1 MNPSRSS
8 YQSLFQFLLLTI
20 FFILLG
26 GESGWAQTRRVSSR
40 SAVVADERLAVLRS
54 APQFYAPFLR
64 RIGRGRI
71 VTLLETQRSSDG
83 AVFYRVAVT
92 RRTRGWLQREAVVV
106 PSRAGD
112 DARLLALIKA
122 SRDFDRLARARIF
135 LDVFPRS
142 NLRAAVLLLFGDEAE
157 KTAAKLSREA
167 LRRLDPI
174 EMSATEAS
182 LASYF
187 LNYSGLDRYR
197 KQGIIFTFDDTT
209 HQFQYDGTV
218 WRELLRKHGQS
229 PEATIVRARRNRV
242 GSRR

>member
-1 MNPSRSS
+1 LNPSRSS
-8 YQSLFQFLLLTI
+8 YQSLFQFLLVTI
-20 FFILLG
+20 FFISLG
-26 GESGWAQTRRVSSR
+26 GESGWAQTRHLSSR
-40 SAVVADERLAVLRS
+40 SAVVADERLAVLRA

-71 VTLLETQRSSDG
+71 VTLLEAQRSSDG

-142 NLRAAVLLLFGDEAE
+142 SLRAAVLLLFGDEAE

-218 WRELLRKHGQS
+218 WRELLREPG
-229 PEATIVRARRNRV
+229 TRY
-242 GSRR
+242 

>member
-8 YQSLFQFLLLTI
+8 YQSLFQFLLVTI
-20 FFILLG
+20 FFISLG
-26 GESGWAQTRRVSSR
+26 GESGWAQTRHLSSR
-40 SAVVADERLAVLRS
+40 SAVVADERLAVLRA

-71 VTLLETQRSSDG
+71 VTLLEAQRSSDG

-142 NLRAAVLLLFGDEAE
+142 SLRAAVLLLFGDEAE

-209 HQFQYDGTV
+209 HQFQYDGNV

-229 PEATIVRARRNRV
+229 PEAAIVRARRNRV

>member
-8 YQSLFQFLLLTI
+8 YQSLFQFLLVTI
-20 FFILLG
+20 FFISLG
-26 GESGWAQTRRVSSR
+26 GESGWAQTRHLSSR
-40 SAVVADERLAVLRS
+40 SAVVADERLAVLRA

-71 VTLLETQRSSDG
+71 VTLLEAQRSSDG

-142 NLRAAVLLLFGDEAE
+142 SLRAAVLLLFGDEAE

-218 WRELLRKHGQS
+218 WRELLRKHVQS
-229 PEATIVRARRNRV
+229 PEAAIVRARRNRV

>member
-1 MNPSRSS
+1 LNPSRSS
-8 YQSLFQFLLLTI
+8 SLPLFLLVTI
-20 FFILLG
+20 SFISLG
-26 GESGWAQTRRVSSR
+26 GETGWAQARRLSSR
-40 SAVVADERLAVLRS
+40 SAVVADERLAVLRT
-54 APQFYAPFLR
+54 APKFNAPFLR
-64 RIGRGRI
+64 RIGRGRV
-71 VTLLETQRSSDG
+71 VTLLETKRSEG
-83 AVFYRVAVT
+83 AVFYRMAVT

-112 DARLLALIKA
+112 DQRLLALIKA

-167 LRRLDPI
+167 SRRLDPI

-197 KQGIIFTFDDTT
+197 KQGIIFTFDETT
-209 HQFQYDGTV
+209 RQFQYDGTV

-229 PEATIVRARRNRV
+229 PEAAIVRARRK
-242 GSRR
+242 GSGQ

>member
-1 MNPSRSS
+1 MSVI
-8 YQSLFQFLLLTI
+8 SLGSET
-20 FFILLG
+20 
-26 GESGWAQTRRVSSR
+26 GWAQPRRLSSR
-40 SAVVADERLAVLRS
+40 SAVVADERLAVLRT
-54 APQFYAPFLR
+54 APQFTAPFLR
-64 RIGRGRI
+64 RVGRGRI
-71 VTLLETQRSSDG
+71 VTILETKRGSEG

-112 DARLLALIKA
+112 DQRLLALINA
-122 SRDFDRLARARIF
+122 SRDFDRLVRARIF
-135 LDVFPRS
+135 LDLFPRS

-167 LRRLDPI
+167 SRRLDPI

-197 KQGIIFTFDDTT
+197 KQGIVFTFDETT
-209 HQFQYDGTV
+209 RQLQYDGTV
-218 WRELLRKHGQS
+218 WRELLRKHGRS
-229 PEATIVRARRNRV
+229 PEAAIVRARRKESGQRV
-242 GSRR
+242 PGGKQ